1 MKRTPLVII
10 VIIAGAAAG
19 LAAALFPDPS
29 TGRPAVQGGMP
40 SLRDDALRVEIV
52 AEGTPSHDGNLCILS
67 FQDSRIYSL
76 MQG

>member
-1 MKRTPLVII
+1 
-10 VIIAGAAAG
+10 
-19 LAAALFPDPS
+19 
-29 TGRPAVQGGMP
+29 MP